1 MLLLLCLLVLVRS
14 LVQKSDSFL
23 RRRTI
28 RIRGAAAS
36 LLTQLAQKLDHRC
49 LDKARAAQR
58 APLRDAGMATDPP
71 VQPQPPLPPPVP
83 PPAAPLQRTVVRPPA
98 DVYVT
103 GGGDRYHTNECCR
116 GYVSGKNRSRRDPCQ
131 MRGCCED
138 QVSYGPPE

>member
-1 MLLLLCLLVLVRS
+1 MLILLCLLVLSRALVR
-14 LVQKSDSFL
+14 KFEIFI
-23 RRRTI
+23 RNRTLL
-28 RIRGAAAS
+28 IRGAAAG
-36 LLTQLAQKLDHRC
+36 LLTQLAMKIDHRS
-49 LDKARAAQR
+49 LDKARAARR

-103 GGGDRYHTNECCR
+103 GGGDRYHTNEFCR

-131 MRGCCED
+131 MAGCCD
-138 QVSYGPPE
+138 DVVSYGPPE